1 MQDSVTE
8 KWNVQESELDS
19 CTALRHVL
27 VGGEALPPVLAA
39 RFGQRLPNAH
49 LHNAYGPTETTVDA
63 TGKVSGCVQTYGY
76 LTRKVM
82 WRATVRPCMEVRKWL
97 HITRLRALPLKCACA
112 GYDVTAE
119 FKGGASV
126 PIGRPIN
133 NMRCYVLD
141 PQLQLLPV
149 GMAGELMVRTSPR
162 RLTPCIRTRWIALR
176 CAWNGVLMS
185 SNCRYWRMC

>member
-1 MQDSVTE
+1 M
-8 KWNVQESELDS
+8 
-19 CTALRHVL
+19 
-27 VGGEALPPVLAA
+27 GGEALPPVLAA
-39 RFGQRLPNAH
+39 RFGHRLPNAH

-63 TGKVSGCVQTYGY
+63 TGTLAPEYHC
-76 LTRKVM
+76 L
-82 WRATVRPCMEVRKWL
+82 L
-97 HITRLRALPLKCACA
+97 HYHHWTPRVASSTLPMRHLPTARCIPADMSCAKGADCA

-149 GMAGELMVRTSPR
+149 STRHASCIQR
-162 RLTPCIRTRWIALR
+162 RPAWLFNCPYGPCLLVGCYTPH
-176 CAWNGVLMS
+176 
-185 SNCRYWRMC
+185 SNASMQ

>member
-63 TGKVSGCVQTYGY
+63 TGKFSGCHAMSCQTYGY

-82 WRATVRPCMEVRKWL
+82 WRATVRPCMEVCK
-97 HITRLRALPLKCACA
+97 
-112 GYDVTAE
+112 
-119 FKGGASV
+119 
-126 PIGRPIN
+126 
-133 NMRCYVLD
+133 
-141 PQLQLLPV
+141 
-149 GMAGELMVRTSPR
+149 
-162 RLTPCIRTRWIALR
+162 
-176 CAWNGVLMS
+176 
-185 SNCRYWRMC
+185 